1 MNDKLKNKESI
12 GERFC
17 RRLDLPADI
26 ASGGLT
32 LELRGRSNLLL
43 CGCREILAYSP
54 ERIRLRLSRGQI
66 EIWGRSLVMTAYY
79 EGQTGIDGE
88 IYGINLCPDGEENNE
103 HK

>member
-1 MNDKLKNKESI
+1 MNDKSKNKETI

-17 RRLDLPADI
+17 RRFDLPADI

-88 IYGINLCPDGEENNE
+88 IYGINLCPDGEAQNE
-103 HK
+103 DK